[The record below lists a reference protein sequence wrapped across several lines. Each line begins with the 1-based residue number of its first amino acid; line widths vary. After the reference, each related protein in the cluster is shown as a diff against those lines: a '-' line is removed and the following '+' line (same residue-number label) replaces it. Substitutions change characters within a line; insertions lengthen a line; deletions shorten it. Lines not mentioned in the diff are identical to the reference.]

1 MLSKVGGRILLI
13 KRRMGLP
20 RMQDTATGVE
30 SRCAKI
36 EKPGRRP
43 LKRILIVEDDEDI
56 VKVIRVT
63 LEREGLEVAARHDGA
78 SGLAEVRRL
87 RPDLLILDL
96 VLPKLPGLEVCK
108 AIRADRGLRQ
118 LPILI
123 LTARREEADRVVGLE
138 LGADDYVTKPFSARE
153 LVARIRALLRRAEP
167 PEEVERPVEVGPLS
181 FDPASRRVVLGG
193 RPLSLTKQE
202 FDLLHFLARRPGRI
216 FSRQQLLDQVW
227 GESHFVTPRNV
238 DAYIRR
244 LRRKI

>member
-1 MLSKVGGRILLI
+1 M
-13 KRRMGLP
+13 
-20 RMQDTATGVE
+20 
-30 SRCAKI
+30 
-36 EKPGRRP
+36 
-43 LKRILIVEDDEDI
+43 KRILIVEDDEDI
-56 VKVIRVT
+56 VKIIRCT
-63 LEREGLEVAARHDGA
+63 LEREGFEVAATHDGA
-78 SGLAEVRRL
+78 SGMAEVRRL

-108 AIRADRGLRQ
+108 AVRADRGLRQ

-153 LVARIRALLRRAEP
+153 LLARVRALLRRAEP
-167 PEEVERPVEVGPLS
+167 PEEIEKPIEVGRLS
-181 FDPASRRVVLGG
+181 LDPASRRVVLDG

-202 FDLLHFLARRPGRI
+202 FDLLHFLASRPGRI

-227 GESHFVTPRNV
+227 GESRFVTPRNA

-244 LRRKI
+244 LRRKIELPAVSSAFLKTVRGVGYMFDAGETGRNP

>member
-1 MLSKVGGRILLI
+1 M
-13 KRRMGLP
+13 
-20 RMQDTATGVE
+20 
-30 SRCAKI
+30 
-36 EKPGRRP
+36 
-43 LKRILIVEDDEDI
+43 KRILIVEDDEDI

-63 LEREGLEVAARHDGA
+63 LEREGFEVAATHDGT
-78 SGLAEVRRL
+78 SGMAEVRRS

-96 VLPKLPGLEVCK
+96 LLPKLPGLEVCK
-108 AIRADRGLRQ
+108 AIRADRELRQ

-153 LVARIRALLRRAEP
+153 LLARVRALLRRAEP
-167 PEEVERPVEVGPLS
+167 PEEIERPVEIGRLS
-181 FDPASRRVVLGG
+181 LDPASRRVVLGG
-193 RPLSLTKQE
+193 WPISLTKQE
-202 FDLLHFLARRPGRI
+202 FDLLHFLASRPGRV

-244 LRRKI
+244 LRRKIELPSVSGASLKTVRGVGYMFDAGEIEPTP